1 MLIPKLTKI
10 QQEFTHDHI
19 ADIEGETRKQI
30 ESSGV
35 SIKAGSRIAIAAG
48 SRGISNLK
56 EVVKAAVRWVKD
68 MGGEPF
74 IVPAMGSHGGATAE
88 GQREVLEGYG
98 VTEEYTGA
106 PIKSSMAAAE
116 LPQGDLPNKV
126 FMDRY
131 AFEADGTII
140 INRVKPHTDFHGEV
154 ESGLVKMCVIG
165 LGKHKQALA
174 IHRHNIQGL
183 KELIGP
189 TARQVLKHGNIIM
202 GIGLVENAYDQ
213 TMCISAVRADR
224 IETEDARLLALARQ
238 NMPSLPVDCLD
249 VLIVDEMGKDISGVG
264 IDTNIIGRIR
274 VRGMEEPEKPQIT
287 NIVVTDLTPGS
298 HGNALGVGL
307 ADVTTR
313 KLYDKVDFSATYE
326 NVITSTFLERGK
338 MPIVAENDRRAVE
351 ISLRTCGP
359 IEPEDAKIIRIKNTL
374 HLGEMYVSEA
384 VLREI
389 KWKPNIKIVGE
400 PADMLDSDNQLC
412 SF

>member
-1 MLIPKLTKI
+1 
-10 QQEFTHDHI
+10 
-19 ADIEGETRKQI
+19 
-30 ESSGV
+30 
-35 SIKAGSRIAIAAG
+35 
-48 SRGISNLK
+48 
-56 EVVKAAVRWVKD
+56 
-68 MGGEPF
+68 
-74 IVPAMGSHGGATAE
+74 
-88 GQREVLEGYG
+88 
-98 VTEEYTGA
+98 
-106 PIKSSMAAAE
+106 
-116 LPQGDLPNKV
+116 
-126 FMDRY
+126 
-131 AFEADGTII
+131 
-140 INRVKPHTDFHGEV
+140 
-154 ESGLVKMCVIG
+154 
-165 LGKHKQALA
+165 
-174 IHRHNIQGL
+174 
-183 KELIGP
+183 
-189 TARQVLKHGNIIM
+189 
-202 GIGLVENAYDQ
+202 
-213 TMCISAVRADR
+213 MCISAVRADR

-389 KWKPNIKIVGE
+389 KWKPNIKIVGD